1 MLQFIKKF
9 DPPRNPLS
17 SLYFALIL
25 FGIPYNLFNNSGYD
39 GNTVWNIGE
48 WLISYEGGF
57 VRRGLPGSIIY
68 TISSQLA
75 IPPIH
80 LIWLF
85 SCLFY
90 LLLAILL
97 WKFCSKKVSSTLLLS
112 PLILLGPIADNYLVR
127 KDVMLLA
134 LFAISLASF
143 RFIKSKDRPGLIGL
157 SVINISSILAIL
169 SHESYGFW
177 ALPALAGS
185 IYFANDNKRK
195 NSRLLSLR
203 KIMLTFIC
211 LSPSIAAFIF
221 CLIFKGSELQAMV
234 IHESWKGLAA
244 LIPSK
249 IALFQSTP
257 DGAIGSIGW
266 TTMQGLS
273 ISISTLRSFSLGLW
287 VPACWMLTMYI
298 CFQLFVGDQGF
309 KDAEL
314 KRQIAFFQLLM
325 LSPLFL
331 LGSDFGR
338 WIFIWITSSV
348 LLYGFSPAPLN
359 PNLFFIYRIGTLNR
373 LLLKTFPGISLE
385 GNRKRLMLFFGIPH
399 CCWTVGRFLTSTPIG
414 YSVKLSIAFFTALT
428 HLI

>member
-1 MLQFIKKF
+1 MLQFIKEI
-9 DPPRNPLS
+9 DPRRNPLS
-17 SLYFALIL
+17 SLYFVLIL

-39 GNTVWNIGE
+39 GNTVWNIGD

-68 TISSQLA
+68 TISSRLSV
-75 IPPIH
+75 PPIH

-97 WKFCSKKVSSTLLLS
+97 WKLCSKKVSSTLLLS
-112 PLILLGPIADNYLVR
+112 PLILLGPIADNYIVR
-127 KDVMLLA
+127 KDVMLLT

-143 RFIKSKDRPGLIGL
+143 RFLQSKDSPRLIGL
-157 SVINISSILAIL
+157 SVINISSTMAIL

-177 ALPALAGS
+177 ALPALAAS
-185 IYFANDNKRK
+185 IYFANDNKKK
-195 NSRLLSLR
+195 NSRLRSLR
-203 KIMLTFIC
+203 KAILTFIC

-221 CLIFKGSELQAMV
+221 CLLFKGSELQAMT
-234 IHESWKGLAA
+234 IHESWKELAE

-266 TTMQGLS
+266 TTIKGLS
-273 ISISTLRSFSLGLW
+273 MSISTLRSFSLGLW
-287 VPACWMLTMYI
+287 VPACWMLTIYI
-298 CFQLFVGDQGF
+298 CFQLFVGDKGF

-314 KRQIAFFQLLM
+314 KRQIAFFQFLT

-331 LGSDFGR
+331 LGWDFGR

-348 LLYGFSPAPLN
+348 LLYSFSPVSSK
-359 PNLFFIYRIGTLNR
+359 PNIFFIYRMDTLNH
-373 LLLKTFPGISLE
+373 LLLKLFPGISLE
-385 GNRKRLMLFFGIPH
+385 GNRRRLMLFFGIPH